1 MMMTLLLAVQM
12 MATVPEQLKPYTIDE
27 PLTRPE
33 AAKLV
38 WSDEFDGSSVDRK
51 KWRFDTAFNKR
62 GWFNNEQQYYSK
74 ARQDNAKVAGGLLT
88 ITARADGFTL
98 RGLEDWGGQRYT
110 SARLLSKASWTYGY
124 YEIRA
129 KLPCSQGMWPAI
141 WMLPPDMTKW
151 PEDGEID
158 IMEHVGKTP
167 GDVYATLHAENY
179 VHTKNTQ
186 RGSIRKVATACSE
199 FHTYQLDWRPDV
211 IRVGVD
217 GRAFMRVANDKPAE
231 GKAAWPFDRPF
242 QLILNLAVGGDWP
255 GPVDDAAL
263 PQSLQVDYVRVWQ

>member
-1 MMMTLLLAVQM
+1 MMIPLLVTVQM

-27 PLTRPE
+27 PIARP
-33 AAKLV
+33 AVSTLV
-38 WSDEFDGSSVDRK
+38 WSDEFDGRNLDRK
-51 KWRFDTAFNKR
+51 KWKFDTARNQA
-62 GWFNNEQQYYSK
+62 GWHNNELQYYAASRR
-74 ARQDNAKVAGGLLT
+74 ANANVAGGLLT
-88 ITARADGFTL
+88 ITARADG
-98 RGLEDWGGQRYT
+98 REMRDRPDYGGQRYT

-141 WMLPPDMTKW
+141 WMLPPAIKKW
-151 PEDGEID
+151 PDDGEID

-167 GDVYATLHAENY
+167 GDVYATLHALDY

-186 RGSIRKVATACSE
+186 RGSIIKVPTACSE
-199 FHTYQLDWRPDV
+199 FHTYQLDWRPNA

-242 QLILNLAVGGDWP
+242 RLILNLATGGDWP
-255 GPVDDAAL
+255 GAVDESAL
-263 PQSLQVDYVRVWQ
+263 PQQFQVDYVRVYR